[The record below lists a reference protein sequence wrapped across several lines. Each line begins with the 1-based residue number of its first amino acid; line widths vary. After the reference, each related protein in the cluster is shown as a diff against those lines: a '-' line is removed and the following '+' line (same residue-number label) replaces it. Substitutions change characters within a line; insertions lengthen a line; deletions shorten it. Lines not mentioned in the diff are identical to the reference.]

1 MHKIAQKVEEKLTP
15 KFAVT
20 TPGCSMVKIAR
31 LNDAFLEV
39 FWQKAP
45 GDNGLID
52 QEDNLA
58 ETETS
63 HYAVKY
69 TMYMYMY

>member
-1 MHKIAQKVEEKLTP
+1 
-15 KFAVT
+15 
-20 TPGCSMVKIAR
+20 MVKIAR